1 MVCDTLANLK
11 AEKQEIDE
19 LHTILSNQANVA
31 ATGAEITATTNS
43 LNSEMTQ
50 KLLDLR
56 SELFTRV
63 TELNSQTMDIV
74 SKKVN

>member
-1 MVCDTLANLK
+1 MK

-19 LHTILSNQANVA
+19 LHNILSSQATGM
-31 ATGAEITATTNS
+31 ATGAEIKATTNS